1 MTGTFDDW
9 KKTEKLE
16 KVDGHFEKAVA
27 LKDASA
33 KIYYKVRRISSRPK
47 LVIFNCLIY
56 PCFFSL
62 HLYSLLGCH
71 SRVDRKSTRLFSRSQ
86 DEWSALRNDSM
97 LAAWDNIMPI
107 IYAHSMS

>member
-16 KVDGHFEKAVA
+16 KVGGHFEKAVA

-33 KIYYKVRRISSRPK
+33 KIYYKVRRISSRPT

-56 PCFFSL
+56 PCFFFPSFIFL
-62 HLYSLLGCH
+62 TWVSFP
-71 SRVDRKSTRLFSRSQ
+71 RRS
-86 DEWSALRNDSM
+86 EEHKVVL
-97 LAAWDNIMPI
+97 
-107 IYAHSMS
+107 